1 MRTILTIAVGFILIM
16 LVAAKSPEN
25 NKVNT
30 VTPTIEF
37 NKTSWNDVLALA
49 KKENKPIFLDI
60 STSWCGYCKK
70 MKSTVFTNAEV
81 SEYYNSTFIN
91 VSVDAEKGE
100 GIMLAKKYG
109 VKGYP
114 TFVFIDPN
122 GELIMQTSGYRAS
135 GEFLKLG
142 KTATNKSK

>member
-1 MRTILTIAVGFILIM
+1 MRTILTIAAGFFLIM

-25 NKVNT
+25 SKAIT
-30 VTPTIEF
+30 GTTTIEF
-37 NKTSWNDVLALA
+37 NKASWNDVLALA

-60 STSWCGYCKK
+60 SASWCGYCKK
-70 MKSTVFTNAEV
+70 MKSTVFTDAEV
-81 SEYYNSTFIN
+81 SKYYNSTFIN

-100 GIMLAKKYG
+100 GVMLAKRYG

-114 TFVFIDPN
+114 TFVFLNPD
-122 GELIMQTSGYRAS
+122 GELIMQTSGYRAP

-142 KTATNKSK
+142 KTATNKLK